1 MGDAETRLPTCLP
14 VHKSSL
20 TESMTLVEPAQAKV
34 ATTVLPKGG
43 FSGLNSL
50 LSSVPLVPLK
60 PHRAIPDAV
69 AAAVT
74 PGTAVRWLG
83 GVTSPEQPATS
94 RAMTSNRLDVVRPPC
109 GKDATWRTARHS
121 VGAAAT
127 VMQKAKFAPRC
138 ALAQRPRSGGFRG
151 AAVYAR
157 CHGRCGGVPQRGSFA
172 NRGSARRAK
181 R

>member
-1 MGDAETRLPTCLP
+1 MPPAVTYSTRLYRLPTCLP

-109 GKDATWRTARHS
+109 GKDATWRPARHS
-121 VGAAAT
+121 VCGPATRRRESKVGA
-127 VMQKAKFAPRC
+127 
-138 ALAQRPRSGGFRG
+138 RG
-151 AAVYAR
+151 
-157 CHGRCGGVPQRGSFA
+157 
-172 NRGSARRAK
+172 RRAQG
-181 R
+181 